1 MEPRDKTYETVS
13 TMEDRE
19 ELLSNTEVEDSLMGD
34 EEKQQ
39 WRNTSSSHKL
49 LGHDLRRKRD
59 AMRSNRWLIGT
70 LLQVIIIALLTLILY
85 RQQQNVRPPSETP
98 QVGGDVKGK
107 GPTLDTMI
115 VKFDADA
122 SFVPWNTTE
131 LMSDGV
137 LEQWKTMFP
146 SGTGWGTDR
155 TTFSTTTMT
164 HQLHCLF
171 MMTHIYAGLAT
182 NNTAS
187 LPHDYNSHYLH
198 CIDYLRQGV
207 MCAADLATEPHKPT
221 DSDDNGPGDG
231 SWGGLHVCKDYGQVT
246 EYLER
251 EIKDGNRVVLP
262 VDD

>member
-19 ELLSNTEVEDSLMGD
+19 ELLSSTEVEDSLMGD

-39 WRNTSSSHKL
+39 WRRTASS
-49 LGHDLRRKRD
+49 LGHDVRRKRD
-59 AMRSNRWLIGT
+59 AVRSKRWLLGT
-70 LLQVIIIALLTLILY
+70 ILQVIIIALLTLILY
-85 RQQQNVRPPSETP
+85 RQQQNSRPPSETP
-98 QVGGDVKGK
+98 QVGGDFKGK
-107 GPTLDTMI
+107 EPTGYD
-115 VKFDADA
+115 
-122 SFVPWNTTE
+122 E
-131 LMSDGV
+131 LMSDGI

-146 SGTGWGTDR
+146 SGTGWGTDQ

-171 MMTHIYAGLAT
+171 MMTRIYAGLAT
-182 NNTAS
+182 NQTS
-187 LPHDYNSHYLH
+187 HLPHDYNSHYLH

-207 MCAADLATEPHKPT
+207 LCAADMATEPHKPT

-246 EYLER
+246 KYLER